1 MLPWTLHVFAEK
13 MEVLQRRRAQ
23 DWSRQMDSLTSERRR
38 LAALLSDALQR
49 LETITGVF
57 LIKPVISY
65 PGNRHLR
72 KYGEIYDL
80 NNLTRKILEG
90 HKFDKKTVKNFRKN
104 VWKLWGWSSFAPP
117 LSQTRVTQCLGR
129 SLWLKHRSVERL
141 RMRRRTLLFLSD
153 ILRCCVNADEI

>member
-1 MLPWTLHVFAEK
+1 

-104 VWKLWGWSSFAPP
+104 V
-117 LSQTRVTQCLGR
+117 
-129 SLWLKHRSVERL
+129 
-141 RMRRRTLLFLSD
+141 
-153 ILRCCVNADEI
+153 